1 MIRLMESEIGVR
13 HSRLRWFKNK
23 VVGAIKNPY
32 NVVVFI
38 LLVTLSYLI
47 ILPLFEMIYS
57 TFFVSFGDLRHIPGS
72 QEGDFTL
79 HHWQRVFNSPATAFA
94 YARQVSNRLMYTPF
108 RNSLILGISVASI
121 SVVLGSLMAWIM
133 VRTDMFGKKLLSVMM
148 IIPYMLPTWTIS
160 LMWLTVFRTGTR
172 GGMPGFLAGMGV
184 QVPNWFAYG
193 PFPIIVVMSLSGFG
207 STYLLVSGAL
217 SSVNSEVE
225 EMASIM
231 GASKPR
237 LLRKITFP
245 LVLPAM
251 LSGFIL
257 SFASAMGS
265 FSTPH
270 LLGARVGYDT
280 IATMLVSSIRNRN
293 LSTGYIITIVLI
305 LIVAMAVFA
314 NQKMIGIRRS
324 YATIMG
330 KGTRTTP
337 LLLGR
342 AKYPLFGFLI
352 IFMTITVV
360 IPMFVLLLD
369 TVMLVPG
376 VYSPS
381 NFTLHYWIGGRGG
394 IELFAGMP
402 GVFRHPRFWESFGTT
417 MMLTVCVAI
426 IGMFTGQFL
435 GYVCTR
441 GRGRLSGK
449 ILEQCSFLPY
459 MIPSVTFGAL
469 YLGMW
474 IQPRIPLPFLNDV
487 YLIPSLYGSFA
498 LLVLICVVNGLPSAS
513 RAGTA
518 NMMQIGYDLEE
529 AASIQGASFIR
540 RFRKIV
546 LPLAKPGFLT
556 GFILIFMSTITTLD
570 LIILL
575 MSSETTTLS
584 YLVFSFSESGESAHA
599 SVLSAFMFLLVLA
612 TYLISIKIGKV
623 DLAAAYGGSSGG
635 GKGK

>member
-1 MIRLMESEIGVR
+1 MKKIKPLGIKARLEQAIKPNKKSADYSRQR
-13 HSRLRWFKNK
+13 HFKNA
-23 VVGAIKNPY
+23 VLGAVRNPY
-32 NVVVFI
+32 NIIVLI
-38 LLVTLSYLI
+38 LLITLGYLI
-47 ILPLFEMIYS
+47 IVPLVEMIHS
-57 TFFVSFGDLRHIPGS
+57 TFFVSFGDVRRIPGS

-79 HHWQRVFNSPATAFA
+79 HHWNRIFNSP
-94 YARQVSNRLMYTPF
+94 VSNALMFRPF
-108 RNSLILGISVASI
+108 RNSLILGVNVATISVI
-121 SVVLGSLMAWIM
+121 LGSLMAWIM
-133 VRTDMFGKKLLSVMM
+133 VRTDLPGKKFLSVMM

-172 GGMPGFLAGMGV
+172 GGMPGFLAGMGL
-184 QVPNWFAYG
+184 QVPTWFAYG
-193 PFPIIVVMSLSGFG
+193 PVPIIIVMALSGFG

-231 GASKPR
+231 GASKTR

-265 FSTPH
+265 FSTPA
-270 LLGARVGYDT
+270 LLGSRVGYDT
-280 IATMLVSSIRNRN
+280 IATMLVSSLRTRDFNA
-293 LSTGYIITIVLI
+293 GYIITLVLI
-305 LIVAMAVFA
+305 IIVAIAVFI

-330 KGTRTTP
+330 KGSRCTP
-337 LLLGR
+337 LSLGK
-342 AKYPLFGFLI
+342 AKYPLLGFLTV
-352 IFMTITVV
+352 FMTITVV

-376 VYSPS
+376 VYSLS
-381 NFTLHYWIGGRGG
+381 NFTLHYWIGERGG
-394 IELFAGMP
+394 IDLFAGMP
-402 GVFRHPRFWESFGTT
+402 GVFRHPWFWESFRTT
-417 MMLTVCVAI
+417 MLLTVCVAV

-441 GRGRLSGK
+441 GRGRLSGR
-449 ILEQCSFLPY
+449 ILEQCAFLPY

-469 YLGMW
+469 YLTMW
-474 IQPRIPLPFLNDV
+474 IEPRLFL
-487 YLIPSLYGSFA
+487 PSLYGTFA

-540 RFRKIV
+540 RFGKIV

-575 MSSETTTLS
+575 MSTNVTTLS
-584 YLVFSFSESGESAHA
+584 YMVFSFSESGESAHA

-612 TYLISIKIGKV
+612 TYLIAIKIGKV

-635 GKGK
+635 GKSK

>member
-1 MIRLMESEIGVR
+1 MMSEQVKALKTARIKGDVQKTKLIKNTILGTVR
-13 HSRLRWFKNK
+13 
-23 VVGAIKNPY
+23 NPY
-32 NVVVFI
+32 NI
-38 LLVTLSYLI
+38 IVTISLIVLGYLI
-47 ILPLFEMIYS
+47 LVPLFDMIRS
-57 TFFVSFGDLRHIPGS
+57 TFFVSFPDLRHIPGS
-72 QEGDFTL
+72 EVGDFTL
-79 HHWQRVFNSPATAFA
+79 HHWIRVFNSPATATA
-94 YARQVSNRLMYTPF
+94 NARQVSMRLMYTPF
-108 RNSLILGISVASI
+108 LNSLFLGVNVAFISVI
-121 SVVLGSLMAWIM
+121 LGSLMAWIM
-133 VRTDMFGKKLLSVMM
+133 VRTDLPGKKFLSIMM
-148 IIPYMLPTWTIS
+148 VIPYMIPTWTIS

-172 GGMPGFLAGMGV
+172 GGMPGFLSGLGMNI
-184 QVPNWFAYG
+184 PIWLAYG

-207 STYLLVSGAL
+207 STYLLVSGSL
-217 SSVNSEVE
+217 STVNSEVE

-231 GASKPR
+231 GAGKPR
-237 LLRKITFP
+237 LLKKITFP

-293 LSTGYIITIVLI
+293 LSTGYIITVVLI
-305 LIVAMAVFA
+305 IIVAVAVFI
-314 NQKMIGIRRS
+314 NQKMIGLRRS

-330 KGTRTTP
+330 KGTRCNP
-337 LLLGR
+337 LTLGK
-342 AKYPLFGFLI
+342 AKYPIFIFLAV
-352 IFMTITVV
+352 FLVVTVM
-360 IPMFVLLLD
+360 IPMGVMLLD

-376 VYSPS
+376 VYSLD
-381 NFTLHYWIGGRGG
+381 NFTLHYWIGERGG

-402 GVFRHPRFWESFGTT
+402 GVFRHPWFWQSFRTT
-417 MMLTVCVAI
+417 MLLTVCVSAL
-426 IGMFTGQFL
+426 GMISGQFV
-435 GYVCTR
+435 GYVSTR

-449 ILEQCSFLPY
+449 ILEQCAFLPY
-459 MIPSVTFGAL
+459 MIPSVTLGAL
-469 YLGMW
+469 YLEMW
-474 IQPRIPLPFLNDV
+474 IEPRWI
-487 YLIPSLYGSFA
+487 IPSLYGTFA

-529 AASIQGASFIR
+529 AAMIQGASFIQ

-575 MSSETTTLS
+575 MSSEVTTLS

-635 GKGK
+635 GSK

>member
-1 MIRLMESEIGVR
+1 MDSETQVAY
-13 HSRLRWFKNK
+13 SKLRRFKNMA
-23 VVGAIKNPY
+23 VGTVRNPY
-32 NVVVFI
+32 NVIVAV
-38 LLVTLSYLI
+38 LLVTLGYLI
-47 ILPLFEMIYS
+47 IVPLIEMLHS
-57 TFFVSFGDLRHIPGS
+57 TFFVSFGDVRRIPGS

-79 HHWQRVFNSPATAFA
+79 HHWNRIFNSP
-94 YARQVSNRLMYTPF
+94 VSSALMFRPF
-108 RNSLILGISVASI
+108 RNSVVLGFSVASI

-133 VRTDMFGKKLLSVMM
+133 VRTDMPGKKLLSVLM

-172 GGMPGFLAGMGV
+172 GGMPGFLAGLGF
-184 QVPNWFAYG
+184 QFPLWFAYG

-231 GASKPR
+231 GASRPR
-237 LLRKITFP
+237 LLKKITFP

-257 SFASAMGS
+257 SLASTMGS
-265 FSTPH
+265 FSTPA
-270 LLGARVGYDT
+270 LLGSRVGYDT
-280 IATMLVSSIRNRN
+280 ISTMLVSSLRTRDFNA
-293 LSTGYIITIVLI
+293 GYIITLVLI
-305 LIVAMAVFA
+305 ILVAIAVFI
-314 NQKMIGIRRS
+314 NQRMIGLRRS

-330 KGTRTTP
+330 KGSRTNP
-337 LLLGR
+337 LALGKV
-342 AKYPLFGFLI
+342 KYPLLVFLVV
-352 IFMTITVV
+352 FLTITVI

-376 VYSPS
+376 VYSLS
-381 NFTLHYWIGGRGG
+381 NFTLHYWIGEQGG
-394 IELFAGMP
+394 IPLFGGMA
-402 GVFRHPRFWESFGTT
+402 GVFRHPWFWQSFRTT
-417 MMLTVCVAI
+417 VLLTVCVAV

-441 GRGRLSGK
+441 GRGRLSGR
-449 ILEQCSFLPY
+449 ILEQCAFLPY
-459 MIPSVTFGAL
+459 MIPSVSLGAL
-469 YLGMW
+469 YLTMW
-474 IQPRIPLPFLNDV
+474 IEPRWF
-487 YLIPSLYGSFA
+487 IPSLYGTFS

-540 RFRKIV
+540 RFGKIV

-575 MSSETTTLS
+575 MATNTTTLS
-584 YLVFSFSESGESAHA
+584 YMVFSFSESGESAHA
-599 SVLSAFMFLLVLA
+599 SVLSAFMFLMVLG
-612 TYLISIKIGKV
+612 TYLIAIKVGNV

-635 GKGK
+635 GKQK

>member
-1 MIRLMESEIGVR
+1 M
-13 HSRLRWFKNK
+13 KNNGIKAQKATAIEGEYSK
-23 VVGAIKNPY
+23 VKRIKNTILGAAKNPY
-32 NVVVFI
+32 NIIVVI
-38 LLVTLSYLI
+38 LLLMLGYLI
-47 ILPLFEMIYS
+47 ILPLIEMIHS
-57 TFFVSFGDLRHIPGS
+57 TFFVSFSDLRHIPGS
-72 QEGDFTL
+72 YEGDFTL
-79 HHWQRVFNSPATAFA
+79 HHWRRVFNSPGTATAA
-94 YARQVSNRLMYTPF
+94 PRQVSNRLMYTPF
-108 RNSLILGISVASI
+108 RNSLFLGINVASI

-133 VRTDMFGKKLLSVMM
+133 VRTDLPGKKLLSVMM

-172 GGMPGFLAGMGV
+172 GGMPGFLAGMGL
-184 QVPNWFAYG
+184 QVPNWLAYG

-231 GASKPR
+231 GASKAR

-305 LIVAMAVFA
+305 LIVAVAVFV
-314 NQKMIGIRRS
+314 NQKMIGLRRS

-337 LLLGR
+337 LSLGK
-342 AKYPLFGFLI
+342 AKYPLFIFLAV
-352 IFMTITVV
+352 FLTITVA
-360 IPMFVLLLD
+360 IPMFVLMLD

-376 VYSPS
+376 VYSLS
-381 NFTLHYWIGGRGG
+381 NFTLHYWIGARGG
-394 IELFAGMP
+394 IDLFAGMP
-402 GVFRHPRFWESFGTT
+402 GVFRHPWFWQSFRTT
-417 MMLTVCVAI
+417 MLLTVCVAV
-426 IGMFTGQFL
+426 IGMFAGQFL

-449 ILEQCSFLPY
+449 ILEQCAFLPY

-469 YLGMW
+469 YLEMW
-474 IQPRIPLPFLNDV
+474 IEPRWI
-487 YLIPSLYGSFA
+487 IPSLYGTFA

-575 MSSETTTLS
+575 MSSEVTTLS
-584 YLVFSFSESGESAHA
+584 YMVFSFSESGESAHA